1 MKFGSEV
8 HIKALKRSI
17 FEYLIDGE
25 EDKAANLALIL
36 KRINKKEFKKFINFI
51 EIFDELMC
59 L

>member
-8 HIKALKRSI
+8 HIKALKRGI

-59 L
+59 